1 MEVKIFVDVLFI
13 INFIIDY
20 ILLSVTSFFIKKR
33 TKILNMVLSAS
44 VGGVFSSVIFF
55 VPLGMFFSAVFT
67 FLASVLMMLIAFGK
81 NHFIKL
87 LKDTSA
93 LYLIT
98 CVTGGLTYAF
108 SGKTNFKGVYSNNIL
123 YADINAYSLLFVFLM
138 SVIIIHC
145 ATGYIKKQKIKS
157 SYIYEVTIEKN
168 GKNITDFAF
177 FDSGNFLTDPISQKS
192 VIVAEWKSV
201 SPLFD
206 EPEITDAIVKNP
218 CDFVYIGCKNLGGV
232 TGMYAFTPD
241 SVTSEEIKFDKE
253 FLIAITQTPLDRD
266 GSYRMLLPN
275 TFSAKGY
282 NNGSHFS

>member
-20 ILLSVTSFFIKKR
+20 ILLSITSFFIKKR
-33 TKILNMVLSAS
+33 TKILNMILSAS
-44 VGGVFSSVIFF
+44 VGGVFSAVIFF
-55 VPLGMFFSAVFT
+55 VPMEWYLSVISVFSMG
-67 FLASVLMMLIAFGK
+67 LLMILIAFGK
-81 NHFIKL
+81 KSFSRL
-87 LKDTSA
+87 LKDTFT
-93 LYLIT
+93 LYL
-98 CVTGGLTYAF
+98 VSLVAGGLSFAF
-108 SGKTNFKGVYSNNIL
+108 LPKYNHIFGNGIFYS
-123 YADINAYSLLFVFLM
+123 DINAYSLLFVFLM

-168 GKNITDFAF
+168 GKNITDYAF

-206 EPEITDAIVKNP
+206 ETEITDAIVKNP